1 MFCTHSH
8 RRLEVGTPTDTFPDI
23 IEMSGS
29 NTGPAPLG
37 TPTNFKKWIDEARPS
52 LLPPV
57 GNRMMYNGSQF
68 QVMIIGGPNQRD
80 DFHVEKGEELFFQIE
95 GDMVLDVM
103 QDGKRVNLPIKEGE
117 IFVLPVDVP
126 HSPQRWENTIGLV
139 IERVR
144 RTGTEMDTLRW
155 YEKGTNKIEYQEIFY
170 CADLGTQIKE
180 CIIRYFG
187 MKDAGKIEGEFGI
200 ADAEPKIHT
209 PAPCSLQGNIDAAG
223 TGAVTAHDYKSEFSY
238 HIVKGAVTDEKLPCV
253 PGGETFLWQMKGC
266 STVGGASMAEGD
278 VMLLP
283 IAATDD
289 APKVTA
295 GGNDCVLLCVVNTE
309 VV

>member
-1 MFCTHSH
+1 MCICTHPH
-8 RRLEVGTPTDTFPDI
+8 RCLEVGAPTGTFPDI

-103 QDGKRVNLPIKEGE
+103 QDGKRVHLPIKEGE

-155 YEKGTNKIEYQEIFY
+155 YEKGTNKIEYQ
-170 CADLGTQIKE
+170 ADF
-180 CIIRYFG
+180 RR
-187 MKDAGKIEGEFGI
+187 
-200 ADAEPKIHT
+200 
-209 PAPCSLQGNIDAAG
+209 SLP
-223 TGAVTAHDYKSEFSY
+223 HR
-238 HIVKGAVTDEKLPCV
+238 CV
-253 PGGETFLWQMKGC
+253 QLR
-266 STVGGASMAEGD
+266 
-278 VMLLP
+278 
-283 IAATDD
+283 
-289 APKVTA
+289 
-295 GGNDCVLLCVVNTE
+295 
-309 VV
+309 